1 MSKSLV
7 YVVKIDFKE
16 DTELTNDIIGDQA
29 IRLLPM
35 WGLEDDRIQE
45 ITVMHNGK
53 VIVGNSDAEV

>member
-7 YVVKIDFKE
+7 FVVKIDFKE

-35 WGLEDDRIQE
+35 WGLEEDRIQE